1 MSMQNIKLRRNN
13 EKKYT
18 QAGIKLNNLNILVD

>member
-1 MSMQNIKLRRNN
+1 MSMQNIKPRGN